1 MKKEV
6 GLAIFFGVGLGLLVA
21 FLMVFQI
28 RKIQPQKTTVSPT
41 PLVKV
46 VPEKT
51 ESALQISEPK
61 DDTITNK
68 KTITISGKAEKDS
81 LVVVQ
86 SPLDE
91 KVVKST
97 KDTFSIP
104 FDLAIGE
111 NVIDVTVYPST
122 SSARIQQKKVTVYYL
137 DEQ

>member
-6 GLAIFFGVGLGLLVA
+6 GLAIFFGVGLGLFVA

-28 RKIQPQKTTVSPT
+28 RKIQPKGTAITPT
-41 PLVKV
+41 PQIRITE
-46 VPEKT
+46 EKT
-51 ESALQISEPK
+51 DSGLQITEPK
-61 DDTITNK
+61 NDSITSK
-68 KTITISGKAEKDS
+68 KTVNVTGHAEKDS

-91 KVVKST
+91 QVTKLT

-104 FDLAIGE
+104 FNLALGE
-111 NVIDVTVYPST
+111 NVINITVYPST
-122 SSARIQQKKVTVYYL
+122 TSARIQQKTVIVYYL

>member
-6 GLAIFFGVGLGLLVA
+6 GLAIFFGVGLGLFVA

-28 RKIQPQKTTVSPT
+28 RKIQPKGSTITPT
-41 PLVKV
+41 APVKISQE
-46 VPEKT
+46 PI
-51 ESALQISEPK
+51 ESALQITEPK
-61 DDTITNK
+61 DDTIVSK
-68 KTITISGKAEKDS
+68 KTINVAGKAEKNA

-86 SPLDE
+86 SPLNE
-91 KVVKST
+91 NVVKST

-111 NVIDVTVYPST
+111 NVIDVTVYPAT
-122 SSARIQQKKVTVYYL
+122 SSGRIQHKTVTVYYL